1 MVIYH
6 NVTIEKSGTKKF
18 LNSVSLVIR
27 MVLGLLKWLKE
38 SRFYERNT
46 KIIIKTWTLHST
58 QELGR
63 KKNLAQSFKK
73 WESYISV
80 LKKKTKTKN
89 KKKQKKY
96 IFFSTE
102 HIVYWLLM
110 IPFRERKIQSFL
122 SPKVDVWWKVDG
134 KMIFTDY

>member
-1 MVIYH
+1 
-6 NVTIEKSGTKKF
+6 
-18 LNSVSLVIR
+18 

-89 KKKQKKY
+89 KKKKKKVY
-96 IFFSTE
+96 FF
-102 HIVYWLLM
+102 
-110 IPFRERKIQSFL
+110 
-122 SPKVDVWWKVDG
+122 
-134 KMIFTDY
+134 

>member
-1 MVIYH
+1 
-6 NVTIEKSGTKKF
+6 
-18 LNSVSLVIR
+18 

-63 KKNLAQSFKK
+63 KKNLAQCSKK

-80 LKKKTKTKN
+80 LKKK
-89 KKKQKKY
+89 KKQKRKKK
-96 IFFSTE
+96 T
-102 HIVYWLLM
+102 IVY
-110 IPFRERKIQSFL
+110 FL
-122 SPKVDVWWKVDG
+122 
-134 KMIFTDY
+134 